1 MPGFQLRAGTGS
13 LGGGAGGGQG
23 TENAAEPGARSRSQS
38 LDQNLAAACT
48 AAAARLS
55 FPAPPPPPPPR
66 PPPPRAQPP
75 VVRGTLGVRAEGRSG
90 RRTQLGSRTVQAA
103 ADAAAAASSSP
114 QPGVVFRQTREASGA
129 DSDFDSDLNPLLL
142 LLAFRCLVLCV
153 VLVCGGF
160 SPVVHFFF
168 NCCARCFY
176 FSFFFPF
183 FSPRERFF
191 GRGFRICFMTV
202 DFTPGG
208 LFPRKTQGTGYLA
221 RTSYGFP
228 GASGKWELLQSW
240 RLPSFLSLVLQVGAW
255 SAARRGCCRC
265 RCWRLRLLSGRRAS
279 AEPGEVSPH
288 PEPLGGRPPGL
299 IMIWKSS

>member
-1 MPGFQLRAGTGS
+1 MLPRQSPRAPGPARALRPAAAATAAAAAAAERSSAVPGFQFRAGTGS

-23 TENAAEPGARSRSQS
+23 TENAAEPGAWSRSQS
-38 LDQNLAAACT
+38 LDQNLAAACA

-55 FPAPPPPPPPR
+55 FPAPPPPPR

-90 RRTQLGSRTVQAA
+90 RRTQLGSRTVRAA

-114 QPGVVFRQTREASGA
+114 QPGVLFRETREASGA

-168 NCCARCFY
+168 LIVVLAVFI
-176 FSFFFPF
+176 FHFFPSFFDPVNAFL
-183 FSPRERFF
+183 
-191 GRGFRICFMTV
+191 V
-202 DFTPGG
+202 
-208 LFPRKTQGTGYLA
+208 
-221 RTSYGFP
+221 
-228 GASGKWELLQSW
+228 GASEY
-240 RLPSFLSLVLQVGAW
+240 VL
-255 SAARRGCCRC
+255 
-265 RCWRLRLLSGRRAS
+265 
-279 AEPGEVSPH
+279 
-288 PEPLGGRPPGL
+288 
-299 IMIWKSS
+299 